1 MKKVKERKK
10 IRSKVEISGRASTHL
25 SAMSQKPFPVCWS
38 GGVPAR
44 ETSSTFQEQAQ
55 LRADEGQFS
64 LFKNKARS
72 DTTDL

>member
-44 ETSSTFQEQAQ
+44 ETSSTFQE
-55 LRADEGQFS
+55 
-64 LFKNKARS
+64 
-72 DTTDL
+72 